1 MAGFAAPADDRRSRL
16 YGALV
21 RRNRFVAAL
30 RIGVPAAGAALLAVL
45 AVQIVLDN
53 LRDQFGFANI
63 RIDRDNLVV
72 DTPQVNAVGDDGT
85 LYSVTASTAKMA
97 FAATDVVN
105 LADAVFTMMT
115 ANGGPSYTASAA
127 AARLQ
132 TSAQQMTVED
142 TMQIAGS
149 DGMTGTLRAVFADMI
164 ALTMVANG
172 PVELQLADGSR
183 LEAAS
188 MNYDGETGI
197 WAFKHA
203 TLTLQATPGETP

>member
-1 MAGFAAPADDRRSRL
+1 MP
-16 YGALV
+16 V
-21 RRNRFVAAL
+21 
-30 RIGVPAAGAALLAVL
+30 AGAALLAVL

-85 LYSVTASTAKMA
+85 LYWLPQAPRRWRLPPPM
-97 FAATDVVN
+97 VN

-142 TMQIAGS
+142 TMQITGS
-149 DGMTGTLRAVFADMI
+149 DGMTGTLRWRL
-164 ALTMVANG
+164 LT
-172 PVELQLADGSR
+172 
-183 LEAAS
+183 
-188 MNYDGETGI
+188 
-197 WAFKHA
+197 
-203 TLTLQATPGETP
+203 